1 MSAFISAVVA
11 ITAAASAYSGYSQR
25 KSAKEASKRVDAEN
39 KRIQGEADA
48 ARVANKLDREAGTE
62 DVAKVQSAGNSDSVI
77 STGRRKRAKTA
88 TVSSGLGL

>member
-11 ITAAASAYSGYSQR
+11 ISAAASVYSQR
-25 KSAKEASKRVDAEN
+25 KSTKEASKRADAEN

>member
-1 MSAFISAVVA
+1 MTAFISAVVA
-11 ITAAASAYSGYSQR
+11 ITTAATVYSQR
-25 KSAKEASKRVDAEN
+25 KSAKEASKRADAEN

>member
-1 MSAFISAVVA
+1 MTAFISAAVV
-11 ITAAASAYSGYSQR
+11 ISAAATVYSQR

-39 KRIQGEADA
+39 KRVQGEADA

-62 DVAKVQSAGNSDSVI
+62 DVAKVQSAGNSDSII

>member
-1 MSAFISAVVA
+1 MAFISAVVA
-11 ITAAASAYSGYSQR
+11 ITTAASVYTQR
-25 KSAKEASKRVDAEN
+25 QSTKAASKRADAEN

-77 STGRRKRAKTA
+77 STGRRKRAKAA

>member
-11 ITAAASAYSGYSQR
+11 ITTAATVYSQR
-25 KSAKEASKRVDAEN
+25 QSAKQASKRADSEN

-48 ARVANKLDREAGTE
+48 ARVANKLDREASTE
-62 DVAKVQSAGNSDSVI
+62 DVANVQSAGNSDSVI
-77 STGRRKRAKTA
+77 STGRRKRAQTA

>member
-1 MSAFISAVVA
+1 MTAFISAVVVVS
-11 ITAAASAYSGYSQR
+11 TAASVYSQR
-25 KSAKEASKRVDAEN
+25 KSAKEASKRADAEN

-77 STGRRKRAKTA
+77 STGRRKRAQTA

>member
-11 ITAAASAYSGYSQR
+11 VVASSAASVYSQR
-25 KSAKEASKRVDAEN
+25 QSAKAASKRADAEN
-39 KRIQGEADA
+39 KRIQDEADA

>member
-11 ITAAASAYSGYSQR
+11 ISAAASVYSQR

-48 ARVANKLDREAGTE
+48 ARVANKLNREAGTE

>member
-1 MSAFISAVVA
+1 MTAFISAVVA
-11 ITAAASAYSGYSQR
+11 ITTAATVYSQR
-25 KSAKEASKRVDAEN
+25 KSAKEASKRADAES

-48 ARVANKLDREAGTE
+48 ARVANKLNREAGTE

-77 STGRRKRAKTA
+77 STGRRKRAPTA

>member
-1 MSAFISAVVA
+1 MTAFVSAVVA
-11 ITAAASAYSGYSQR
+11 ISAAATVYSQR
-25 KSAKEASKRVDAEN
+25 QSTKTASKRADSEN

-48 ARVANKLDREAGTE
+48 ARVANKLDREASTE

>member
-11 ITAAASAYSGYSQR
+11 ISAAASVYSQR

-62 DVAKVQSAGNSDSVI
+62 DVAKIQSAGNSDSVI

>member
-11 ITAAASAYSGYSQR
+11 ITTAATVYSQR
-25 KSAKEASKRVDAEN
+25 KASKEASKRADAES
-39 KRIQGEADA
+39 KRVQGEADA
-48 ARVANKLDREAGTE
+48 ARVANKLNREAGTE

-77 STGRRKRAKTA
+77 STGRRKRATTA

>member
-1 MSAFISAVVA
+1 MSAFISAIVA
-11 ITAAASAYSGYSQR
+11 ITTAATVYSQR
-25 KSAKEASKRVDAEN
+25 KSAKEASKRADAES
-39 KRIQGEADA
+39 KRVQGEADA
-48 ARVANKLDREAGTE
+48 ARVANKLNREAGTE

>member
-11 ITAAASAYSGYSQR
+11 ISAAATVYSQR
-25 KSAKEASKRVDAEN
+25 KSSKEASKRADAES
-39 KRIQGEADA
+39 KRVQGEADA
-48 ARVANKLDREAGTE
+48 ARVANKLNREAGTE

-77 STGRRKRAKTA
+77 STGRRKRAQTA

>member
-1 MSAFISAVVA
+1 MTAFVSAVVA
-11 ITAAASAYSGYSQR
+11 ISAAASVYSQR

-48 ARVANKLDREAGTE
+48 ARVANKLNREAGTE

>member
-1 MSAFISAVVA
+1 MTAFISAVVA
-11 ITAAASAYSGYSQR
+11 ISTAATVYSQR
-25 KSAKEASKRVDAEN
+25 KSAKEASKRADAEN

-48 ARVANKLDREAGTE
+48 SRVANKLDREAGTE

-77 STGRRKRAKTA
+77 STGRRKRASTA

>member
-11 ITAAASAYSGYSQR
+11 ITTAASVYTQR
-25 KSAKEASKRVDAEN
+25 KSAKEASKRADAEN

-48 ARVANKLDREAGTE
+48 ARVANKLDREASTE

-77 STGRRKRAKTA
+77 STGRRKRATAA

>member
-1 MSAFISAVVA
+1 MTAFVSAIVA
-11 ITAAASAYSGYSQR
+11 ITTAASVYSQR
-25 KSAKEASKRVDAEN
+25 KSAKEASKRADTEN

>member
-11 ITAAASAYSGYSQR
+11 ISAAASVYSQR

-48 ARVANKLDREAGTE
+48 ARVANNLNREAGTE

>member
-11 ITAAASAYSGYSQR
+11 ITTAATVYSQR
-25 KSAKEASKRVDAEN
+25 KSAKEASKRADSEN

-48 ARVANKLDREAGTE
+48 ARVANKLDREASTE

-77 STGRRKRAKTA
+77 STGRRKRAQTA

>member
-1 MSAFISAVVA
+1 MTAFISAVVA
-11 ITAAASAYSGYSQR
+11 ITTAASVYSQR
-25 KSAKEASKRVDAEN
+25 KSAKEASKRADSEN

>member
-1 MSAFISAVVA
+1 MTAFVSAVVA
-11 ITAAASAYSGYSQR
+11 ISAAATVYSQR

-39 KRIQGEADA
+39 KRVQGEADA
-48 ARVANKLDREAGTE
+48 ARVANKLNREAGTE

>member
-11 ITAAASAYSGYSQR
+11 ITTAATVYSQR
-25 KSAKEASKRVDAEN
+25 KSAKEASKRADAEN
-39 KRIQGEADA
+39 KRIQSEADA
-48 ARVANKLDREAGTE
+48 ARVANKLDREASTE

>member
-1 MSAFISAVVA
+1 MTAFISAVVA
-11 ITAAASAYSGYSQR
+11 ITAAASVYSQR
-25 KSAKEASKRVDAEN
+25 KSAKEASKRADAEG
-39 KRIQGEADA
+39 KRVQGEADA
-48 ARVANKLDREAGTE
+48 ARVANKLDREASTE

>member
-11 ITAAASAYSGYSQR
+11 ITTAASVYSQR
-25 KSAKEASKRVDAEN
+25 KSAKEASKRADAES
-39 KRIQGEADA
+39 KRVQGEADA
-48 ARVANKLDREAGTE
+48 ARVANKLNREAGTE

-77 STGRRKRAKTA
+77 STGRRKRAQTA

>member
-11 ITAAASAYSGYSQR
+11 ISAAASVYSQR
-25 KSAKEASKRVDAEN
+25 KSAKEASKRADAEN

-48 ARVANKLDREAGTE
+48 ARVANKLDREASTE

>member
-1 MSAFISAVVA
+1 MTAFVSAVVA
-11 ITAAASAYSGYSQR
+11 ISAAASVYSQR

-39 KRIQGEADA
+39 KRVQGEADA
-48 ARVANKLDREAGTE
+48 ARVANKLNREAGTE

>member
-11 ITAAASAYSGYSQR
+11 ITTAATVYTQR
-25 KSAKEASKRVDAEN
+25 KSAKEASKRADAEN

>member
-1 MSAFISAVVA
+1 MTAFISAVVA
-11 ITAAASAYSGYSQR
+11 ITTAASVYSQR
-25 KSAKEASKRVDAEN
+25 KSAKEASKRADAEN

-48 ARVANKLDREAGTE
+48 ARVANKLDREASTE

-77 STGRRKRAKTA
+77 STGRRKRATAA

>member
-1 MSAFISAVVA
+1 MTAFVSAVVA
-11 ITAAASAYSGYSQR
+11 ISAVATVYSQR
-25 KSAKEASKRVDAEN
+25 TSAKAASKRADAEN